1 MGQTMV
7 HHSIA
12 IVSGHAMK
20 RQGRTLPR
28 TGYDTLRFSVLE
40 LARVTGNLSRALW
53 RSIMSTDEP
62 GTASSGWFGG
72 ATHDAQGAASVALDS
87 PQKRRSGGYRDR
99 RTGSASRG
107 LWRAV
112 IAAMEARRSHSPAA
126 CTICL
131 TRFDHIFTLHRMSSR
146 LRKITVNV
154 PADTLEA
161 AIRVTGKGITSTI
174 VEGLHELE
182 RRAKRSALRAL
193 RGKVRFELDLGETRR

>member
-1 MGQTMV
+1 
-7 HHSIA
+7 
-12 IVSGHAMK
+12 
-20 RQGRTLPR
+20 
-28 TGYDTLRFSVLE
+28 
-40 LARVTGNLSRALW
+40 
-53 RSIMSTDEP
+53 
-62 GTASSGWFGG
+62 
-72 ATHDAQGAASVALDS
+72 
-87 PQKRRSGGYRDR
+87 
-99 RTGSASRG
+99 
-107 LWRAV
+107 
-112 IAAMEARRSHSPAA
+112 MEATRRSHSPAA